1 MADDNDGLS
10 AVDGMLL
17 VGLIALTLGVGWML
31 WGWIFG

>member
-17 VGLIALTLGVGWML
+17 VGLIVLTLGVGWML